1 MKITKETIEHIAHLA
16 HLPVTAD
23 RELTAE
29 LAQIIEYMDAV
40 KDIEGA
46 ECSPEL
52 YGIMRQDEVI
62 LSDVPAQDSAAFT
75 VPKAVI

>member
-1 MKITKETIEHIAHLA
+1 MKITKETVERMASLA
-16 HLPVTAD
+16 RLPVTAD
-23 RELTAE
+23 DELTAE

-40 KDIEGA
+40 KDAEGA

-52 YGIMRQDEVI
+52 YGIMREDEVV
-62 LSDVPAQDSAAFT
+62 LSDMPAQDSAAFS